1 MTTAGRSDIDI
12 QILTD
17 ATQDRAANRLVG
29 SPAKAL
35 AQGFAALGRAM
46 VAQFDRLILW
56 LPVAFGLGA
65 AVYLALRFEPPVWPI
80 ALGFGLA
87 AGLTLWWQRRAR
99 SVGVLM
105 VLVLASALLAGGLV
119 AKLRT
124 DRFSPSRLPHAAS
137 QPVWVSGYVVD
148 VLSPG
153 NSGGRILVAPVQ
165 IGDMAIETLPRLVR
179 ITIDDIDQA
188 VPGSAIG
195 VSAIL
200 NAPPPPASPGAYDF
214 ARDAYFR
221 GIGGS
226 GFALGPL
233 QGVTTDPPPWPL
245 AVILKVNAMRW
256 ALSQRL
262 LAIMGPE
269 SGAIAAAMV
278 TGQEAW
284 LEPDQVNAMRAA
296 GLAHI
301 LSISGLH
308 MAIVGGFSFF
318 GLRVLIAAVPWLALR
333 VPGKKLAAVGGL
345 MAVGFYLVLSGAP
358 APAIR
363 SAITA
368 GLAFGAILVDR
379 RAVTL
384 HGLALAALI
393 VLVLQP
399 EAVMEPGFQM
409 SFAATAALI
418 ALSEAWPR
426 PAREINTPWPLRLV
440 QGAWTWLV
448 ISSVASLT
456 AGLATGPFAI
466 QHFNRIATYGLAT
479 NLLSEPLT
487 GFIIMP
493 FLTLG
498 AVLAPFGL
506 GDVFLIIAHWG
517 LQALGALAAWFAVQ
531 PFAMVTIA
539 SAPSIALPV
548 AFLGLL
554 FICLWRGPWRWLGLP
569 AALAV
574 SLWPRAPAPDVW
586 IAADGANAAV
596 RQADQALLAQLDAKR
611 FAADLWARRRGLT
624 VQEDAAKGF
633 VCEKA
638 ICRSPVTTPVRLS
651 VWQKRTVPSEDQ
663 WQGLCA
669 GAQIVVVRARAYVPD
684 LCHQALVLTGDDLAQ
699 TGSVE
704 IWRHGDGWRWVQAQ
718 ALRGNRPWSA

>member
-1 MTTAGRSDIDI
+1 
-12 QILTD
+12 
-17 ATQDRAANRLVG
+17 
-29 SPAKAL
+29 
-35 AQGFAALGRAM
+35 M
-46 VAQFDRLILW
+46 VAQSDRLILW

-80 ALGFGLA
+80 ALGFGLV
-87 AGLTLWWQRRAR
+87 AGLTLWWQRRAG
-99 SVGVLM
+99 SVGGLM

-124 DRFSPSRLPHAAS
+124 DRFSPSNLPRAAS

-165 IGDMAIETLPRLVR
+165 IGDMAIETLPRRVR

-214 ARDAYFR
+214 ARDAFYR

-226 GFALGPL
+226 GFALGPV
-233 QGVTTDPPPWPL
+233 QGVTIDLPPWPL
-245 AVILKVNAMRW
+245 SVILKVNAMRW

-269 SGAIAAAMV
+269 TGAIAAAMV

-284 LEPDQVNAMRAA
+284 LEPDQVNDMRAS

-318 GLRVLIAAVPWLALR
+318 GLRLLIAAVPWLALR
-333 VPGKKLAAVGGL
+333 LPGKKLAAIGGL
-345 MAVGFYLVLSGAP
+345 VAVGFYLVLSGAP

-363 SAITA
+363 AAITA
-368 GLAFGAILVDR
+368 ALAFGAILVDR
-379 RAVTL
+379 RALTL

-466 QHFNRIATYGLAT
+466 QHFNRIATYGLAA

-498 AVLAPFGL
+498 AILAPFGL
-506 GDVFLIIAHWG
+506 GDVFLIVAHWG
-517 LQALGALAAWFAVQ
+517 LEALGALAAWFAAQ
-531 PFAMVTIA
+531 PLAMVTIA

-624 VQEDAAKGF
+624 VQEDAARGF

-638 ICRSPVTTPVRLS
+638 ICRSPVTASVRLS

-684 LCHQALVLTGDDLAQ
+684 LCSPALVLTGDDLAQ

-704 IWRHGDGWRWVQAQ
+704 IWRHGEGWRWVQAQ
-718 ALRGNRPWSA
+718 ALRGNRPWSG

>member
-1 MTTAGRSDIDI
+1 MVFAFSTVAGLCAWQYR
-12 QILTD
+12 
-17 ATQDRAANRLVG
+17 RGVG
-29 SPAKAL
+29 T
-35 AQGFAALGRAM
+35 GR
-46 VAQFDRLILW
+46 V
-56 LPVAFGLGA
+56 
-65 AVYLALRFEPPVWPI
+65 I
-80 ALGFGLA
+80 AL
-87 AGLTLWWQRRAR
+87 TL
-99 SVGVLM
+99 V
-105 VLVLASALLAGGLV
+105 SALLAGGLV

-124 DRFSPSRLPHAAS
+124 DRFAPSSLPQAS
-137 QPVWVSGYVVD
+137 TEPVWVEGYVVD

-165 IGDMAIETLPRLVR
+165 IGDMAIVALPRRVR
-179 ITIDDIDQA
+179 ITIDDVQQA
-188 VPGSAIG
+188 APGTAIG
-195 VSAIL
+195 VNAIL

-233 QGVTTDPPPWPL
+233 QGIRLEAPPWRL
-245 AVILKVNAMRW
+245 DLTLKVNAMRW

-262 LAIMGPE
+262 LAMMGPDT
-269 SGAIAAAMV
+269 GAIAAAMV

-284 LEPDQVNAMRAA
+284 LDPGQVNEMRAA

-318 GLRVLIAAVPWLALR
+318 GLRLLIAAWPWLALR

-345 MAVGFYLVLSGAP
+345 IAVGFYLVLSGAP

-363 SAITA
+363 AAITA
-368 GLAFGAILVDR
+368 ALAFGAILVDR
-379 RAVTL
+379 RAVTM

-393 VLVLQP
+393 VLILQP

-426 PAREINTPWPLRLV
+426 QAREINTPWPLRLI
-440 QGAWTWLV
+440 QGAWSALV
-448 ISSVASLT
+448 ISSAASVT

-466 QHFNRIATYGLAT
+466 QHFNRVATYGLVA

-487 GFIIMP
+487 GFVIMP

-498 AVLAPFGL
+498 AILAPFGL
-506 GDVFLIIAHWG
+506 ASAPLAIAHWG
-517 LQALGALAAWFAVQ
+517 LTVLGALAAWISAQ

-539 SAPSIALPV
+539 SAPGIALPI
-548 AFLGLL
+548 AFVGLL

-574 SLWPRAPAPDVW
+574 SLMPRPPVPDVW

-596 RQADQALLAQLDAKR
+596 RVGDQALLAQLDAKR
-611 FAADLWARRRGLT
+611 FAADLWARRRGLA
-624 VQEDAAKGF
+624 VEEDEAKGF

-638 ICRSPVTTPVRLS
+638 VCRAPFSAPVRLT
-651 VWQKRTVPSEDQ
+651 VWQKRTLPSVDQ
-663 WQGLCA
+663 WQALCT
-669 GAQIVVVRARAYVPD
+669 GAEIVVVRARAYAPPNCD
-684 LCHQALVLTGDDLAQ
+684 HALVLTGDELAQ

-704 IWRHGDGWRWVQAQ
+704 LWRRGNGWQWVQAQ
-718 ALRGNRPWSA
+718 AIRGERPWTH

>member
-1 MTTAGRSDIDI
+1 VTTAGRSDIDI
-12 QILTD
+12 QILAD
-17 ATQDRAANRLVG
+17 EAQDRAAIRLGG
-29 SPAKAL
+29 SPTKTL
-35 AQGFAALGRAM
+35 AQGFAAMQCAI
-46 VAQFDRLILW
+46 VAQSDRLVLW

-65 AVYLALRFEPPVWPI
+65 AGYLALRFEPPVWPM
-80 ALGFGLA
+80 ALAFGLV
-87 AGLTLWWQRRAR
+87 AGVSLWWNRRGG
-99 SVGVLM
+99 SVGGLM
-105 VLVLASALLAGGLV
+105 ALVLVSALLAGGLV

-124 DRFSPSRLPHAAS
+124 DRFSPSSLPKATS
-137 QPVWVSGYVVD
+137 QPVWVAGYVVD

-165 IGDMAIETLPRLVR
+165 IGNMAVEDLPRRVR
-179 ITIDDIDQA
+179 ITIDDIAQA
-188 VPGSAIG
+188 VPGNAIG

-233 QGVTTDPPPWPL
+233 QGTSIDPPPWQL
-245 AVILKVNAMRW
+245 AMTLKVNAMRW

-262 LAIMGPE
+262 LAIMGPQT
-269 SGAIAAAMV
+269 GAIAAAMV

-284 LEPDQVNAMRAA
+284 LEPDQVDSMRAA

-318 GLRVLIAAVPWLALR
+318 GLRLLIAAVPWLALR
-333 VPGKKLAAVGGL
+333 VPGKKLAALGGL
-345 MAVGFYLVLSGAP
+345 MAVGFYLILSGAP
-358 APAIR
+358 SPAIR
-363 SAITA
+363 AAITA
-368 GLAFGAILVDR
+368 AMAFGAILVDR
-379 RAVTL
+379 RAVTM

-393 VLVLQP
+393 VLLLQP

-418 ALSEAWPR
+418 ALSDAWPR
-426 PAREINTPWPLRLV
+426 QAREINTPWPLRLL
-440 QGAWTWLV
+440 QGAWSGLV
-448 ISSVASLT
+448 ISSAASLT

-466 QHFNRIATYGLAT
+466 QHFNRVATYGLAA

-487 GFIIMP
+487 VFIIMP

-498 AVLAPFGL
+498 AILAPFGL
-506 GDVFLIIAHWG
+506 GDIFLIVAHWG

-539 SAPSIALPV
+539 SAPGIALPV
-548 AFLGLL
+548 AFVGLL

-611 FAADLWARRRGLT
+611 FGADLWARRRGLE
-624 VQEDAAKGF
+624 VQEDPAQGF
-633 VCEKA
+633 MCEKS
-638 ICRSPVTTPVRLS
+638 ICRAPATAPVRLS
-651 VWQKRTVPSEDQ
+651 VWQKRTVPSQDQ
-663 WQGLCA
+663 WQALCA
-669 GAQIVVVRARAYVPD
+669 GAEIVVVRARASVPD
-684 LCHQALVLTGDDLAQ
+684 LCHPALVLTGDDMAQ

-704 IWRHGDGWRWVQAQ
+704 IWRRAEGWRWVQAQ
-718 ALRGNRPWSA
+718 ALRGQRPWSG

>member
-12 QILTD
+12 QILAE

-46 VAQFDRLILW
+46 VAQSDRLILW

-65 AVYLALRFEPPVWPI
+65 GVYLALRFEPPIWPI
-80 ALGFGLA
+80 AFGFGLV
-87 AGLTLWWQRRAR
+87 AGLILWWQRRGG
-99 SVGVLM
+99 SVGGLM
-105 VLVLASALLAGGLV
+105 ALVLVGGLLAGGLV

-124 DRFSPSRLPHAAS
+124 DRFSPSSLPRTAS
-137 QPVWVSGYVVD
+137 QSVWVAGYVVD

-165 IGDMAIETLPRLVR
+165 IGDMAIKDLPRRVR
-179 ITIDDIDQA
+179 ITIDDIDEA

-233 QGVTTDPPPWPL
+233 LGVRMDPPPWQL

-256 ALSQRL
+256 SLSKRL
-262 LAIMGPE
+262 LTIMGPQT
-269 SGAIAAAMV
+269 GAIAAAMV

-284 LEPDQVNAMRAA
+284 LEPDQVNAMRSA

-318 GLRVLIAAVPWLALR
+318 GLRLLIAAVPWLALR

-345 MAVGFYLVLSGAP
+345 IAVGLYLVLSGAP

-368 GLAFGAILVDR
+368 ALAFGAILVDR

-384 HGLALAALI
+384 HGLAIAALI
-393 VLVLQP
+393 VLILQP

-440 QGAWTWLV
+440 QGAWSWLV
-448 ISSVASLT
+448 ISSTASLT

-466 QHFNRIATYGLAT
+466 QHFNRVATYGLAA

-487 GFIIMP
+487 GFVIMP

-498 AVLAPFGL
+498 AILTPFGL
-506 GDVFLIIAHWG
+506 GDVFLIVAHWG
-517 LQALGALAAWFAVQ
+517 LKALGALAGWFAVQ

-539 SAPSIALPV
+539 SAPSIALPI
-548 AFLGLL
+548 AFVGLL

-624 VQEDAAKGF
+624 VEEDAAKGF

-638 ICRSPVTTPVRLS
+638 ICQSPATSPVRLS
-651 VWQKRTVPSEDQ
+651 VWEKRTVPTGDQ
-663 WQGLCA
+663 WQALCHD
-669 GAQIVVVRARAYVPD
+669 AQIVVVRAQAEAPD
-684 LCHQALVLTGDDLAQ
+684 LCQEALVLTGNDLKI

-718 ALRGNRPWSA
+718 ALRGDRPWSD

>member
-1 MTTAGRSDIDI
+1 
-12 QILTD
+12 
-17 ATQDRAANRLVG
+17 
-29 SPAKAL
+29 
-35 AQGFAALGRAM
+35 M
-46 VAQFDRLILW
+46 VAQSDRLILW

-65 AVYLALRFEPPVWPI
+65 AIYLALRFEPPVWPMAL
-80 ALGFGLA
+80 ALGAL
-87 AGLTLWWQRRAR
+87 AGLTVWWQGRAG
-99 SVGVLM
+99 SVGGLM
-105 VLVLASALLAGGLV
+105 ALVLVSGLLAGALV

-124 DRFSPSRLPHAAS
+124 DRFSPSSLPRAAS
-137 QPVWVSGYVVD
+137 QPVWVAGYVVD

-153 NSGGRILVAPVQ
+153 NSGGRILLAPVQ
-165 IGDMAIETLPRLVR
+165 IGDMAIDDLPRRVR
-179 ITIDDIDQA
+179 ITIDDINEA

-233 QGVTTDPPPWPL
+233 QGIKTDPPPWQL
-245 AVILKVNAMRW
+245 GMILKINAMRW

-262 LAIMGPE
+262 LAVMGPQT
-269 SGAIAAAMV
+269 GAIAAAMV

-318 GLRVLIAAVPWLALR
+318 GLRVLIALWPWLALR

-345 MAVGFYLVLSGAP
+345 VAVGFYLVLSGAP

-368 GLAFGAILVDR
+368 ALAFGSILVDR

-393 VLVLQP
+393 VLLLQP

-426 PAREINTPWPLRLV
+426 PAREINTPWALRLL
-440 QGAWTWLV
+440 QGAWSGLV

-466 QHFNRIATYGLAT
+466 QHFNRVATYGLAA

-487 GFIIMP
+487 GFVIMP

-498 AVLAPFGL
+498 AILAPFGL
-506 GDVFLIIAHWG
+506 GDVFLIVAHWG
-517 LQALGALAAWFAVQ
+517 LEALGALAGWFAAQ
-531 PFAMVTIA
+531 PLAMVTIA

-624 VQEDAAKGF
+624 VEEDAAKGF
-633 VCEKA
+633 VCEKS
-638 ICRSPVTTPVRLS
+638 ICRSPATAPVRLS

-663 WQGLCA
+663 WQGLCS
-669 GAQIVVVRARAYVPD
+669 GAQIVVVRAKAYGPD
-684 LCHQALVLTGDDLAQ
+684 LCDQALVLTGDDLAQ

-704 IWRHGDGWRWVQAQ
+704 IWQHGDGWRWVQAQ
-718 ALRGNRPWSA
+718 ALRGNRPWSG

>member
-1 MTTAGRSDIDI
+1 
-12 QILTD
+12 
-17 ATQDRAANRLVG
+17 
-29 SPAKAL
+29 
-35 AQGFAALGRAM
+35 M
-46 VAQFDRLILW
+46 VAQSDRLILW

-80 ALGFGLA
+80 ALGFGLV
-87 AGLTLWWQRRAR
+87 AGLTLWWQRRAG
-99 SVGVLM
+99 SVGGLM

-124 DRFSPSRLPHAAS
+124 DRFSPSNLPRAAS

-165 IGDMAIETLPRLVR
+165 IGDMAIETLPRRVR

-214 ARDAYFR
+214 ARDAFYR

-226 GFALGPL
+226 GFALGPV
-233 QGVTTDPPPWPL
+233 QGVTIDLPPWPL
-245 AVILKVNAMRW
+245 SVILKVNAMRW

-269 SGAIAAAMV
+269 TGAIAAAMV

-284 LEPDQVNAMRAA
+284 LEPDQVNDMRAS

-318 GLRVLIAAVPWLALR
+318 GLRLLIAAVPWLALR
-333 VPGKKLAAVGGL
+333 LPGKKLAAIGGL
-345 MAVGFYLVLSGAP
+345 VAVGFYLVLSGAP

-363 SAITA
+363 AAITA
-368 GLAFGAILVDR
+368 ALAFGAILVDR
-379 RAVTL
+379 RALTL

-466 QHFNRIATYGLAT
+466 QHFNRIATYGLAA

-498 AVLAPFGL
+498 AILAPFGL
-506 GDVFLIIAHWG
+506 GDVFLIVAHWG
-517 LQALGALAAWFAVQ
+517 LEALGALAAWFAAQ
-531 PFAMVTIA
+531 PLAMVTIA

-633 VCEKA
+633 ACEKA
-638 ICRSPVTTPVRLS
+638 ICRSPVTAPVRLS
-651 VWQKRTVPSEDQ
+651 VWQKRIAPSEDQ

-684 LCHQALVLTGDDLAQ
+684 LCSPALVLTGDDLAQ

-718 ALRGNRPWSA
+718 ALRGNRPWSG